1 MGVLGLTPFLQ
12 KACPHVI
19 TQLPNRL
26 KSLSNKTVVIDG
38 TLVTQRF
45 HFAPMPHE
53 YRHILGW
60 YRLIQE
66 FKEHGIRAICVFDG
80 EERTTAK
87 SSEQSRRRNIRR
99 TDAFRGEIES
109 DRLRRLLDMTKD
121 LNALR
126 LLDKDERLHIVTAL
140 REHMSNFEGNLVPK
154 PLDLAS
160 QSSPISQSSRSH
172 LLDADPALSP
182 GEFSHLEDAD
192 LEDLF
197 HENCPFVNTTA
208 VAPQD
213 IDLMFASQYSA
224 GTEEPD
230 LPHIGQ
236 LPPSFGVINQNEGR
250 YDPGD
255 RLFFPDIEL
264 PKAYQEGEKWQGL
277 ASSLTDLYM
286 DYRRGMAKAEVIP
299 SAVTSATPPVADS
312 QELVEPADVQTEPT
326 AISSLVHGTSRVSLG
341 PVDLTDAQV
350 AHAAMSRTQYQLTVE
365 EGKLWEKLT
374 DPEEASDH
382 EESPT
387 ETILA
392 SLREKSCFMVESLVR
407 RSNPPTEIT
416 YEESK
421 SVLHAMG
428 VPCIDTTGPY
438 EAEAL
443 ASSLVLNGSADYV
456 ASEDTDVLV
465 YGAPLLR
472 NITSKEKPLL
482 LISGS
487 EVRSAL
493 RLDAPT
499 FVDFAL
505 LLGTDFAPRIRNIG
519 PCRALQF
526 IRKYG
531 TIERILREEKRYVP
545 RARVP
550 LRPYLRAVRDAR
562 DVFVNLPPVPAPQML
577 EPKEYREGEVAALLE
592 LHRLQRFLEPDTL
605 LGSLEGNYF
614 NDNPTVTI

>member
-12 KACPHVI
+12 KAYPHVI

-66 FKEHGIRAICVFDG
+66 FREHGIRAICVFDG

-87 SSEQSRRRNIRR
+87 S
-99 TDAFRGEIES
+99 
-109 DRLRRLLDMTKD
+109 
-121 LNALR
+121 
-126 LLDKDERLHIVTAL
+126 
-140 REHMSNFEGNLVPK
+140 RE
-154 PLDLAS
+154 
-160 QSSPISQSSRSH
+160 
-172 LLDADPALSP
+172 
-182 GEFSHLEDAD
+182 
-192 LEDLF
+192 
-197 HENCPFVNTTA
+197 
-208 VAPQD
+208 
-213 IDLMFASQYSA
+213 YSA
-224 GTEEPD
+224 GTEE
-230 LPHIGQ
+230 LEFHHVGQ
-236 LPPSFGVINQNEGR
+236 LPPSFGVINQSESR
-250 YDPGD
+250 YDLCD
-255 RLFFPDIEL
+255 RLAIPDIEL
-264 PKAYQEGEKWQGL
+264 PEDYQEGEKWQGL

-286 DYRRGMAKAEVIP
+286 DYRRGIANVEVIP
-299 SAVTSATPPVADS
+299 SAVTSAIPPVVTS
-312 QELVEPADVQTEPT
+312 QELVDTTDVQTEPA

-341 PVDLTDAQV
+341 SADPADTQV
-350 AHAAMSRTQYQLTVE
+350 AHAAMSRTQYQLAILR
-365 EGKLWEKLT
+365 GR
-374 DPEEASDH
+374 SDH
-382 EESPT
+382 DESPT

-392 SLREKSCFMVESLVR
+392 SLREKSCFMVQSLLR
-407 RSNPPTEIT
+407 RSSPPTEVT

-428 VPCIDTTGPY
+428 VPCIESTGPY

-443 ASSLVLNGSADYV
+443 ASSLVLNGHADYV

-472 NITSKEKPLL
+472 NITSKDKPLL
-482 LISGS
+482 LIAGS

-493 RLDAPT
+493 RLDAAA

-519 PCRALQF
+519 PRRALQY

-531 TIERILREEKRYVP
+531 TIERILREEKKYVP
-545 RARVP
+545 RAHVP

-562 DVFVNLPPVPAPQML
+562 DVFVNLPPVPALQML
-577 EPKEYREGEVAALLE
+577 EPKEYREEEVATILG
-592 LHRLQRFLEPDTL
+592 LHRLQRFLEPDAL
-605 LGSLEGNYF
+605 LGTLEGNYF
-614 NDNPTVTI
+614 NDNPIATI